1 MSEEMNY
8 NRQGMPPQG
17 RPEVPYS
24 PRETWQGSG
33 QMPRRPQRG
42 DMPNVDRQGYPYGQQ
57 PYDGWQQVPPVE
69 QPSNG
74 IGTAG
79 FVLAL
84 VTVFFSWLP
93 FVGALTW
100 ILGVVFSAIGLGRK
114 PRGLAVAGLIISLI
128 LPVLLVLA
136 VVALFAL
143 GTISNIADLKDLGT
157 I

>member
-57 PYDGWQQVPPVE
+57 PYHGWQQVPPVE

-84 VTVFFSWLP
+84 VT
-93 FVGALTW
+93 
-100 ILGVVFSAIGLGRK
+100 VFSAIGLGRK

>member
-8 NRQGMPPQG
+8 NRQGMPPQE
-17 RPEVPYS
+17 RPEVPYGS
-24 PRETWQGSG
+24 RETWQSG
-33 QMPRRPQRG
+33 GRMPHKPE
-42 DMPNVDRQGYPYGQQ
+42 MPNAGRQVYPYGQQ
-57 PYDGWQQVPPVE
+57 PYHGWQQVPPVE

-84 VTVFFSWLP
+84 VT
-93 FVGALTW
+93 ALTW

-143 GTISNIADLKDLGT
+143 GTISDIADLKDFGT

>member
-8 NRQGMPPQG
+8 NRQGMPPQE
-17 RPEVPYS
+17 RPEVPYGS
-24 PRETWQGSG
+24 RETWQSG
-33 QMPRRPQRG
+33 GRMPHKPE
-42 DMPNVDRQGYPYGQQ
+42 MPNAGRQGYPYGQQ
-57 PYDGWQQVPPVE
+57 PYHGWQQVPPVE

-93 FVGALTW
+93 FVGVLTW

-128 LPVLLVLA
+128 LPVLLILA

-143 GTISNIADLKDLGT
+143 GTISDIADLKEFGT